1 MIRRTKIWAID
12 SNGGVIK
19 KFGGYKSLS
28 KWLYND
34 PDYYHVL
41 CKENNGLA
49 HIILEKIIH
58 QDEDGNEIEKT
69 ICYTDKLK
77 NF

>member
-1 MIRRTKIWAID
+1 MIRRTKIWAVD
-12 SNGGVIK
+12 DGGGIIR

-28 KWLYND
+28 KWLDGD
-34 PDYYHVL
+34 PDYFQVL
-41 CKENNGLA
+41 CKENNGSTYA
-49 HIILEKIIH
+49 ILEKINYH
-58 QDEDGNEIEKT
+58 DEDGNEIERT